1 MTKTDYV
8 TTRDGHELFVRD
20 WGSGSPILFLAG
32 WSMTSD
38 LWGEVMVPLVDRG
51 FRAVA
56 YDRRGHGRSSDGGV
70 VDYDSLADELAEVV
84 WARDLRGC
92 TVVAH
97 SGAVGEVIRH
107 VTRHGSAPIAR
118 AVFVGA
124 QGPCVL
130 QRHDNQDGLSPE
142 AFDMLMA
149 RLKGDYQAW
158 LDENLEAFA
167 PQASRRTLDWVYLMV
182 RGCSRQMGIDVQNVF
197 AGADLR
203 AEAATLDLPVTIIHG
218 DRDASAPIDRSARR
232 YAELIP
238 GAKLIV
244 YEGAA
249 HGLMLTHAPRLV
261 DDIIEAAR
269 ETVTEP
275 RPGRGAGTSPIR
287 AKAAAE

>member
-1 MTKTDYV
+1 MTKTDFV

-56 YDRRGHGRSSDGGV
+56 YDRRGHGRSSEGGV
-70 VDYDSLADELAEVV
+70 VDYATLADDLAEIM

-107 VTRHGSAPIAR
+107 VTRHGSAPIER

-130 QRHDNQDGLSPE
+130 ERDDNPDGLSPGT
-142 AFDMLMA
+142 FDTLMA

-203 AEAATLDLPVTIIHG
+203 AEAARLDLPVTIIHG
-218 DRDASAPIDRSARR
+218 DRDASAPIDRTARR
-232 YAELIP
+232 YAENIP

-261 DDIIEAAR
+261 DDIVEAVRGTA
-269 ETVTEP
+269 TEP
-275 RPGRGAGTSPIR
+275 RLRR
-287 AKAAAE
+287 AVEASAAAA

>member
-8 TTRDGHELFVRD
+8 TTRDGRELFVRD

-38 LWGEVMVPLVDRG
+38 LWGELMVPLVDRG

-56 YDRRGHGRSSDGGV
+56 YDRRGHGRSSDAGS
-70 VDYDSLADELAEVV
+70 VDYDSLADDLAEVI
-84 WARDLRGC
+84 WARGLQGC

-97 SGAVGEVIRH
+97 SGAVGEVMRC
-107 VTRHGSAPIAR
+107 VARHGAEPIAR

-130 QRHDNQDGLSPE
+130 QRDDSPDGLSPE
-142 AFDMLMA
+142 TFDTLMA

-182 RGCSRQMGIDVQNVF
+182 RACSRQMGIDVQYVF

-203 AEAATLDLPVTIIHG
+203 AEAAALDLPVTIIHG
-218 DRDASAPIDRSARR
+218 DRDASAPIDRTARR
-232 YAELIP
+232 YASLIR

-249 HGLMLTHAPRLV
+249 HGLMLTHAQRLT
-261 DDIIEAAR
+261 DDIVEA
-269 ETVTEP
+269 V
-275 RPGRGAGTSPIR
+275 RGTAEAGDR
-287 AKAAAE
+287 AAA